1 MTTHR
6 NDSRARL
13 WRTAADAAIAVV
25 LAALVSAGTIGAGGG
40 QHPGAGAFALIW
52 LCAATLSVRRL
63 WPEASL
69 IGSMLVLWYYL
80 ALGYQEGPVYLL
92 PAVAVFSYVMA
103 RPLKHSLIFVG
114 ALLVAF
120 PVFYEL
126 ILHDRD
132 RLLVNIALTA
142 IYLSIPTVGGVIA
155 REARNARAQAAAANR
170 ERHRADE
177 RVAMAREIHDV
188 VGHSL
193 AVVSMNAG
201 VALHMLEKR
210 PEAAPGVVEN
220 LRAIRDTSTRALDDL
235 RSTLAPLRDGQ
246 APELRPTRTLDDIPA
261 LVADIGKGGLTV
273 DYRQT
278 GDAAQVPGR
287 VAAAAYRVV
296 QESLTNVIRHAA
308 ASRATARLECGEA
321 SLTIEVTDDGR
332 GGEVDPDRPGQG
344 LAGMIERVEAQGGT
358 FSAGPAP
365 GGGFAV
371 HAEIPYTGS

>member
-1 MTTHR
+1 M
-6 NDSRARL
+6 
-13 WRTAADAAIAVV
+13 
-25 LAALVSAGTIGAGGG
+25 
-40 QHPGAGAFALIW
+40 
-52 LCAATLSVRRL
+52 
-63 WPEASL
+63 
-69 IGSMLVLWYYL
+69 
-80 ALGYQEGPVYLL
+80 
-92 PAVAVFSYVMA
+92 
-103 RPLKHSLIFVG
+103 
-114 ALLVAF
+114 AF
-120 PVFYEL
+120 PIFYEL
-126 ILHDRD
+126 ILHDRN

-246 APELRPTRTLDDIPA
+246 APELRPAHTLEDVPA
-261 LVADIGKGGLTV
+261 LVADVRKGGLTV

-278 GDAAQVPGR
+278 GDAEKVPGR

-308 ASRATARLECGEA
+308 ASRAVARLECGEA
-321 SLTIEVTDDGR
+321 SLTIGVTDDGR
-332 GGEVDPDRPGQG
+332 G
-344 LAGMIERVEAQGGT
+344 ERST
-358 FSAGPAP
+358 RTGPAK
-365 GGGFAV
+365 
-371 HAEIPYTGS
+371 GSRA